1 LNTSSEASICWF
13 SPLDAE
19 ATEIARYSAQ
29 LLPTLEKYVSVLAVE
44 DAAENNN
51 PAWWK
56 GPPHGLNATPGVDPL
71 PVYHIGNNPVH
82 SPVYEASLRN
92 PGLVVLHDLSLV
104 DLARHISR
112 EWHEPDWWKKQ
123 MLRQY
128 GEEVSGLVQRSAN
141 SLAEYTRMSSEFPL
155 FLPFVEDA
163 IGVVVHSSYARN
175 AILGQLPPGSPV
187 LQLNL
192 PAKQPSLPPAV
203 DYRDRPLDFVF
214 CGHVGPNRRLIEF
227 FEAWGSLDQP
237 ESLRLHLFGK
247 IHNSSQ
253 LSEYARR
260 YGVSEYLNICGYVTD
275 EELEKALQSA
285 HFAIN
290 LRWPTMGEASASQ
303 LRYWAAALPTLVT
316 DVGWYAEL
324 PDDVVCKI
332 SRFTEIEDIVELLRD
347 ILASPDKYQQ
357 MAHRGWEYLGKQH
370 GLDSYTGQFAH
381 FAAEMTQRRLAHSS
395 IEREL
400 VSIIGDMCE
409 NEDDSELFAGAVQIA
424 VATIGL
430 TTSQYREQES

>member
-1 LNTSSEASICWF
+1 LKPSSDSSIRWI
-13 SPLDAE
+13 SPLDPE
-19 ATEIARYSAQ
+19 STEIARYSAQ
-29 LLPTLEKYVSVLAVE
+29 LLPTLQKYIQVVAVE
-44 DAAENNN
+44 DAAATDQ
-51 PAWWK
+51 PAWWR
-56 GPPHGLNATPGVDPL
+56 GASADTEVIPGVDAL

-82 SPVYEASLRN
+82 LPIYELSLQN
-92 PGLVVLHDLSLV
+92 PGVVVLHDLSLV
-104 DLARHISR
+104 DLARHVSR
-112 EWHEPDWWKKQ
+112 EWHEPDWWKRQ
-123 MLRQY
+123 MLWQY
-128 GEEVSGLVQRSAN
+128 GEEVTGLVQRSVN
-141 SLAEYTRMSSEFPL
+141 SLADYTRMSSEFPL
-155 FLPFVEDA
+155 FLPFVEHA
-163 IGVVVHSSYARN
+163 LGVVVHSRHARD
-175 AILGQLPPGSPV
+175 AIQARLPPGSPL

-192 PAKQPSLPPAV
+192 PANQPPPPPAR

-260 YGVSEYLNICGYVTD
+260 YGVSEYLDSRGYVAD
-275 EELEKALQSA
+275 DELEKALQSA

-347 ILASPDKYQQ
+347 ILAAPDKYQQ
-357 MAHRGWEYLGKQH
+357 MAHRGWEYLGKKH
-370 GLDSYTGQFAH
+370 GLDSYTGQLARFAG
-381 FAAEMTQRRLAHSS
+381 EMIRRRLAHSS

-400 VSIIGDMCE
+400 VSIIAEMCE
-409 NEDDSELFAGAVQIA
+409 NEADGELFAGAVETA
-424 VATIGL
+424 VATLGM
-430 TTSQYREQES
+430 TTNQYREQES